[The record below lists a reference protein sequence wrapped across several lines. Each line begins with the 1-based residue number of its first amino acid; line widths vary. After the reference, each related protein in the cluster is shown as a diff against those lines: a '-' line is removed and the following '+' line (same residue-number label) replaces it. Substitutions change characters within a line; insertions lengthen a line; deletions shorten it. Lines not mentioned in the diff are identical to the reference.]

1 VLALAAGA
9 LVFSACGASPPPA
22 AELAEEM
29 IDTLV
34 LQEGLS
40 QAVAD
45 CMKEEVEG
53 FELTEQE
60 AQGFND
66 LDDVAQK
73 ASDGQAQALQI
84 MERFEDALAACNTAG

>member
-1 VLALAAGA
+1 M
-9 LVFSACGASPPPA
+9 FSACGASPPPA